1 MEREDAQ
8 KSCLSNIFCFTMWA
22 ETQYLTSR
30 CSSKNK
36 INDCAETIIVTILN
50 RIRYAIGAGI
60 TSPSGLESRA
70 RVRLAG
76 PCHTSTRKSSKRW
89 GLFFFYL
96 FNILQRLEQNQSLPI
111 FHSAVAIKE
120 RAPTMASSREGR
132 KHFTLAGRR
141 SSTALFSVHA
151 VQSSP

>member
-76 PCHTSTRKSSKRW
+76 PCHMSTRKSSKRW
-89 GLFFFYL
+89 GSFFSTFLRFY
-96 FNILQRLEQNQSLPI
+96 
-111 FHSAVAIKE
+111 K
-120 RAPTMASSREGR
+120 G
-132 KHFTLAGRR
+132 
-141 SSTALFSVHA
+141 
-151 VQSSP
+151 